1 MALAL
6 RTGSSRPVAGSH
18 SAGRAAA
25 RAAAVRRLLTHW
37 PALLVL
43 ATALTTRLVRIDTA
57 YEIHVDEVSYA
68 DTATVVAQGGG
79 LTMFGIPFHLHP
91 PGYFVLLAV
100 WEELLDV
107 VGITEP
113 DRFAQVLHLRPVGAL
128 LGSLTCVVVTL
139 LVARLAGRVPAVLAG
154 LVLALDPFANRW
166 DSRVFLEAPSTFFGA
181 VAISCLVAVV
191 RRDRP
196 RGRLLVGAGLAVAAC
211 TLCKEPYAFLSV
223 LPPLALFVT
232 GRLARRR
239 DTGTILGVAVACNVG
254 LLGALAA
261 AGELGDWWTE
271 QGSGLMRLIGADQ
284 QTGYNAPGAQSAS
297 SSFAD
302 QLGSF
307 APSVALAL
315 LGALSCALVVLPA
328 LPRLWRTRR
337 IDDERL
343 AGRIVTS
350 LWTGCAFAYVGYA
363 FCFGTFEEQNVS
375 MLLAPSATGLGVLLG
390 LLLRRRTVLRVVA
403 AVAVV
408 AVLLGA
414 GSATWLRVHTT
425 RDDTYLQLHHWL
437 DTSVPLDA
445 RIAMTE
451 ETGQFL
457 YDDYDVSGATT
468 LDELTDDQV
477 DFVLLSTELV
487 GRGYGTATPELLSTL
502 QQRATLVF
510 TATGQSLGHLE
521 VWDVRAVTGGSGR
534 VNSLD
539 LPPVS

>member
-6 RTGSSRPVAGSH
+6 RTPRPVRGSH
-18 SAGRAAA
+18 SAGPAAA
-25 RAAAVRRLLTHW
+25 RAAAVRRLRSHW
-37 PALLVL
+37 PALVVL
-43 ATALTTRLVRIDTA
+43 ATALATRLYRIEGA

-91 PGYFVLLAV
+91 PGYFVLLAI
-100 WEELLDV
+100 WEKALGL

-113 DRFAQVLHLRPVGAL
+113 DRFAQVLHLRPVGAV
-128 LGSLTCVVVTL
+128 LGSLTCVIVTL
-139 LVARLAGRVPAVLAG
+139 LVARLVGRVPAALAG

-166 DSRVFLEAPSTFFGA
+166 DSRVFLEAPAAFFGA

-191 RRDRP
+191 RRERP
-196 RGRLLVGAGLAVAAC
+196 RGRLVVGAGLAVAAC

-254 LLGALAA
+254 LLAALAV

-315 LGALSCALVVLPA
+315 LGALSCALVILPA
-328 LPRLWRTRR
+328 LPKLWRHRR
-337 IDDERL
+337 LEDPQL

-375 MLLAPSATGLGVLLG
+375 MLLAPAATGLGVLLG
-390 LLLRRRTVLRVVA
+390 LIMKRRTGVRWA
-403 AVAVV
+403 AAITIV

-425 RDDTYLQLHHWL
+425 RDDSYLRLHHWF
-437 DTSVPLDA
+437 SANVPLDA

-457 YDDYDVSGATT
+457 FGDYDVDGATT
-468 LDELTDDQV
+468 MAELDEDQV
-477 DFVLLSTELV
+477 DFVLLSSELV
-487 GRGYGTATPELLSTL
+487 ERGYGTATTEFRSALRR
-502 QQRATLVF
+502 RATLVF
-510 TATGQSLGHLE
+510 TSSGQSLGRLE
-521 VWDVRAVTGGSGR
+521 VWDVRGVTGGSGR
-534 VNSLD
+534 VNSLE
-539 LPPVS
+539 LPAVT